1 MIRRSM
7 SCLVAIGLLFH
18 SYISAKAC
26 GPSYLQPIFVFEES
40 PDLPLQ
46 EFAAG
51 KIGIVRPT
59 FGRKTLLIAY
69 RYLNGGSF
77 APDEQN
83 ALVEALEG
91 QAPENEGEPALK
103 AWISAR
109 KEYLHEEEPPELYT
123 ERRHHGY
130 DFFPNCAKNAFE
142 VATTTLKDRLASY
155 GASDP
160 YVREWMRGQDQVFQ
174 NCSGATEI
182 PRELGPEA
190 PLWLRQDRDYQIAAS
205 LLYSLQFDQAR
216 ARFEKIAAD
225 SESNW
230 SATGEYLVGRTLVR
244 QASLTQD
251 EKRKRELYADAER
264 HLQKLI
270 DKGHPF
276 GDASRKLL
284 ALIKY
289 RMYPEERVQELADH
303 LTIGGISQDLR
314 QEVIDYVWLLDKFEA
329 QILKEEHQRK
339 EALKE
344 KKPGETLASVFERNG
359 ADEAVVRGELISIWF
374 SPKLADETYDY
385 RNNVSFQVK
394 YDTPASEIIKLL
406 EEKLSRNLTPE
417 ENSDIKERI
426 KWSLESRK
434 WLISQNRKLDA
445 AARDYEGC
453 YNCYDLKLQLADVS
467 PFLLT
472 KDLTDWILTFQ
483 NESPEAYTRALSR
496 WRETESQAWLLA
508 ALTKADATSP
518 EVIRLMRAAE
528 RIGFGS
534 PAFPTIVFQLV
545 RLKMALGKTVEAQ
558 QLLDSIVT
566 TQFDELPVSAQN
578 QFRAQGMQLAKT
590 LSQFLKSAARRPVAF
605 YDEGLYRTISE
616 MLVSRK
622 AEWSK
627 EEFDESK
634 DEYERR
640 LERQYQSLVSQDL
653 RLFDDRTADILDRH
667 FSLQMLNQAAH
678 DPNLSSYLRR
688 RLMLVVWVRAILLKN
703 DELATESTPDVIKVA
718 PEMSSLL
725 TQYLQTQGPAA
736 REHLALYILL
746 KFPGLSPFIAG
757 TLPEPSTAED
767 SDYDFETAWWCK
779 PSETE
784 YRSGNEVGKIVP
796 APRFLEPSQLETA
809 QREYATLS
817 AIGDAKSY
825 LGKRVLQWAKSD
837 PSDPRIPEALFIA
850 GKANQSYKYG
860 CNGWENDKETEQEA
874 IKILSEQYPQSPW
887 TAKLEKREDR

>member
-1 MIRRSM
+1 MIRRSV
-7 SCLVAIGLLFH
+7 SCLLAIGLLFH

-26 GPSYLQPIFVFEES
+26 GPSYLQPIFVFEGS

-77 APDEQN
+77 AAEEQT

-91 QAPENEGEPALK
+91 QAPENEGESALK

-109 KEYLHEEEPPELYT
+109 KEYLHEEDLPELYT

-142 VATTTLKDRLASY
+142 VATTTLKDRLSSY

-160 YVREWMRGQDQVFQ
+160 NVREWMRGQDQVFQ

-225 SESNW
+225 NESHW

-244 QASLTQD
+244 QASLTED

-264 HLQKLI
+264 SLQKLI
-270 DKGHPF
+270 DKGNAF
-276 GDASRKLL
+276 GDASRKLM

-289 RMYPEERVQELADH
+289 RMHPEERVQELADH

-314 QEVIDYVWLLDKFEA
+314 QEVIDYVWLLDRFEA

-344 KKPGETLASVFERNG
+344 KKPGETSESPFQKNNT
-359 ADEAVVRGELISIWF
+359 DEAVQSGELISIWF
-374 SPKLADETYDY
+374 SPKLADGTYDY
-385 RNNVSFQVK
+385 QNDVPLQVK
-394 YDTPASEIIKLL
+394 YDTPSSEVIKLL
-406 EEKLSRNLTPE
+406 EEKLNRNLTPE
-417 ENSDIKERI
+417 ENSAIKEQI

-434 WLISQNRKLDA
+434 WLVSQNRKLDA
-445 AARDYEGC
+445 AARDYEGFC
-453 YNCYDLKLQLADVS
+453 NCDDLKLQLADVP

-483 NESPEAYTRALSR
+483 N
-496 WRETESQAWLLA
+496 
-508 ALTKADATSP
+508 
-518 EVIRLMRAAE
+518 
-528 RIGFGS
+528 
-534 PAFPTIVFQLV
+534 
-545 RLKMALGKTVEAQ
+545 
-558 QLLDSIVT
+558 
-566 TQFDELPVSAQN
+566 
-578 QFRAQGMQLAKT
+578 QFRADGKQLAKN
-590 LSQFLKSAARRPVAF
+590 LSQFLKSAARKPAAF

-616 MLVSRK
+616 MLESRK
-622 AEWSK
+622 AEWSE

-653 RLFDDRTADILDRH
+653 RLFDDRTADVLDRH
-667 FSLQMLNQAAH
+667 FSLQMLNQAAQ

-703 DELATESTPDVIKVA
+703 DELAIESTPGVIKVA

-725 TQYLQTQGPAA
+725 TQYLQTQGTAA

-757 TLPEPSTAED
+757 TLPEPATAED
-767 SDYDFETAWWCK
+767 SDYYFETAWWCK
-779 PSETE
+779 PNETE
-784 YRSGNEVGKIVP
+784 YRSGNEAAKIVP

-809 QREYATLS
+809 RREYETLS

-837 PSDPRIPEALFIA
+837 PNDPRIPEALFIGA
-850 GKANQSYKYG
+850 QATQSYKYG
-860 CNGWENDKETEQEA
+860 CNGWENDQETEQEA
-874 IKILSEQYPQSPW
+874 IRILSEQYPQSQW
-887 TAKLEKREDR
+887 TAKLGKREDQ